1 MKTWEV
7 LAIAHKSQISAS
19 PIGDGSRHPDQQDLE
34 QLALGKA
41 VPDDQIKMEA
51 HLRDCGLCQ
60 KGFEEALLFA
70 DHLRELLKAQGRQDV
85 RKAVRYQVRESAII
99 MLCHP
104 VESAPVIGQ
113 VIDVSAT
120 GLRIRLPRPIHRGSQ
135 VQVQVEKA
143 VIFGT
148 VRYCRDIGNGLSDV
162 GMVIDQVV
170 MSMRQ
175 PRTPDAIHVRKHSA
189 RPDSIDVLLVE
200 DNPADVRLMEMLFQD
215 IRIKYRLTV
224 ASDGAQALGR
234 LLDPTIPKPNLVL
247 LDLNLP
253 KVSGLDVLKTLR
265 QEQSTESVTVAVL
278 SSSKAASD
286 LQRSTALGIRA
297 YLTKPK
303 NIHDCREL
311 RTSLDA
317 LVSDAVH

>member
-1 MKTWEV
+1 
-7 LAIAHKSQISAS
+7 
-19 PIGDGSRHPDQQDLE
+19 
-34 QLALGKA
+34 
-41 VPDDQIKMEA
+41 
-51 HLRDCGLCQ
+51 
-60 KGFEEALLFA
+60 
-70 DHLRELLKAQGRQDV
+70 
-85 RKAVRYQVRESAII
+85 
-99 MLCHP
+99 
-104 VESAPVIGQ
+104 
-113 VIDVSAT
+113 
-120 GLRIRLPRPIHRGSQ
+120 
-135 VQVQVEKA
+135 
-143 VIFGT
+143 
-148 VRYCRDIGNGLSDV
+148 
-162 GMVIDQVV
+162 
-170 MSMRQ
+170 
-175 PRTPDAIHVRKHSA
+175 
-189 RPDSIDVLLVE
+189 
-200 DNPADVRLMEMLFQD
+200 LFQD